1 MAVQAQYPSNVWLSD
16 FMTRNGQEKKELLD
30 AAIGSDY
37 AFEVPDQKFID
48 ALGSIPQSN
57 SAMAFLQQ
65 PQPQQ
70 QYHHQQQQ
78 QERTCMINLEDL
90 RLPVAPSKP
99 VASSSPSNVFTGL
112 RLSLEDQQQNQPSN
126 TSFPSTNLSF
136 VADDLSLLLNQ
147 HQQEI
152 DHLVRVQSDQL
163 RRSLIGKRQKQCG
176 ALVAAVERIATRRL
190 REKESERERVAR
202 RNAEL
207 EEKVGQLLAEA
218 RFWQAKA
225 QAQEAIAA
233 TLQAR
238 LTERA
243 QQSSRVADE
252 VDDAESSTSEPDHP
266 ERGLCRA
273 CKKME
278 ASVVVLPCRHLS
290 ICSFCAQSLGAC
302 PLCRCVRTACIQAYL
317 S

>member
-1 MAVQAQYPSNVWLSD
+1 MPIAD
-16 FMTRNGQEKKELLD
+16 
-30 AAIGSDY
+30 
-37 AFEVPDQKFID
+37 
-48 ALGSIPQSN
+48 
-57 SAMAFLQQ
+57 
-65 PQPQQ
+65 
-70 QYHHQQQQ
+70 
-78 QERTCMINLEDL
+78 
-90 RLPVAPSKP
+90 
-99 VASSSPSNVFTGL
+99 SSVFTW
-112 RLSLEDQQQNQPSN
+112 QP
-126 TSFPSTNLSF
+126 T
-136 VADDLSLLLNQ
+136 
-147 HQQEI
+147 E
-152 DHLVRVQSDQL
+152 QSDQL

-176 ALVAAVERIATRRL
+176 TLVAAVERIATRRL